1 MHVREHSLGQDGPPP
16 ARSAGRRAL
25 RSAGTANA
33 GIANAG
39 TAIASTFNAATSGA
53 KSAGLPRSPVR
64 SAASL
69 VLCTWIAAACFS
81 SACAEPPSKEMAQ
94 AQGAIDAARAV
105 GAERY
110 AAQEFS
116 AATTALA
123 QSNEAVTQRDYRL
136 ALNHALESR
145 EHAQNAAREAADA
158 RARIRGEVERSMA
171 EITALL
177 AQANNAVSDAEAARA
192 PRTAVR
198 DARQVLAQVHSAV
211 QKAGAAMKADDYLA
225 AEPLLEGVKDQVEK
239 AIANLEEARPGRR
252 RRSPGGGRS

>member
-1 MHVREHSLGQDGPPP
+1 MRC
-16 ARSAGRRAL
+16 
-25 RSAGTANA
+25 
-33 GIANAG
+33 
-39 TAIASTFNAATSGA
+39 F
-53 KSAGLPRSPVR
+53 
-64 SAASL
+64 
-69 VLCTWIAAACFS
+69 VLCAWITVACLA

-110 AAQEFS
+110 ASQEFS
-116 AATTALA
+116 AAVTALT

-171 EITALL
+171 EIAALL

-192 PRTAVR
+192 PRAALRTT
-198 DARQVLAQVHSAV
+198 RQALAQVNSAV

-225 AEPLLEGVKDQVEK
+225 AEPLLKGVKEQAEK
-239 AIANLEEARPGRR
+239 AIAELEAAHPPRR
-252 RRSPGGGRS
+252 RR

>member
-1 MHVREHSLGQDGPPP
+1 M
-16 ARSAGRRAL
+16 RRL
-25 RSAGTANA
+25 
-33 GIANAG
+33 
-39 TAIASTFNAATSGA
+39 
-53 KSAGLPRSPVR
+53 L
-64 SAASL
+64 
-69 VLCTWIAAACFS
+69 LCAWIAAACVA
-81 SACAEPPSKEMAQ
+81 SACAQPPSKEMDQ

-110 AAQEFS
+110 ASREFS

-123 QSNEAVTQRDYRL
+123 ASNEAVTQRDYRL

-177 AQANNAVSDAEAARA
+177 AQANNAISDAEAARA
-192 PRTAVR
+192 PRAALRNT
-198 DARQVLAQVHSAV
+198 RQALAQVNSAV

-225 AEPLLEGVKDQVEK
+225 AEPLLKGMKEQVEK
-239 AIANLEEARPGRR
+239 AIADLEDARPRR
-252 RRSPGGGRS
+252 RR

>member
-1 MHVREHSLGQDGPPP
+1 MQAAEIGQEAVRDRQRIGV
-16 ARSAGRRAL
+16 ARTAAEDERQQLVIAERRHTQTFEFFS
-25 RSAGTANA
+25 R
-33 GIANAG
+33 
-39 TAIASTFNAATSGA
+39 AI
-53 KSAGLPRSPVR
+53 VR
-64 SAASL
+64 CHIFHRYTQFLMRCL
-69 VLCTWIAAACFS
+69 VLCACVVAACLV

-110 AAQEFS
+110 ASQEFS

-123 QSNEAVTQRDYRL
+123 QSNEAVTQRDFRL

-177 AQANNAVSDAEAARA
+177 AQANNGVTDAEAERTPRA
-192 PRTAVR
+192 ALRNT
-198 DARQVLAQVHSAV
+198 RQALAEVNSAV

-225 AEPLLEGVKDQVEK
+225 AEPILKGVKEQVEK
-239 AIANLEEARPGRR
+239 AIADLDEARPGRR
-252 RRSPGGGRS
+252 RR